1 MAWVTCY
8 PAIEGILLVA
18 LVHVCPKSVH
28 ASVALLQ
35 IDVLNQGYRVD
46 VEEDPHDGELD
57 DAPDGEDHPA
67 EGQLGPAQRH
77 L

>member
-1 MAWVTCY
+1 ML
-8 PAIEGILLVA
+8 IA
-18 LVHVCPKSVH
+18 LVHVCPKPVH
-28 ASVALLQ
+28 AGVALLQ
-35 IDVLNQGYRVD
+35 IDVLNQGDRVD

-57 DAPDGEDHPA
+57 DAPDGEDHPT